1 MQFVSFTEQMLK
13 SSSSKKEGDFALSTL
28 MKSAGH
34 FEAASSF
41 QLDGYFF
48 FVWSKP
54 HSSLEI

>member
-48 FVWSKP
+48 LSGQS
-54 HSSLEI
+54 HTHL